1 MPGTLIGI
9 LLAVLCI
16 WLVAIFIKW
25 LSFEE
30 RVIEIAGRLVQDAYV
45 EHLQDL
51 IYEKEGSF
59 LEELD
64 DLNVGLRLKET
75 LVSTV
80 AFMLLSHCD
89 ADMNVWQGELDFQYI
104 SQFNTPR
111 SLSVMGNAAAGLC
124 KPVLMEIGRAVV
136 QSERRKEKSNAHNKA
151 KEHVNGGQG
160 FNTLLP
166 ILL

>member
-80 AFMLLSHCD
+80 AFMLLSH
-89 ADMNVWQGELDFQYI
+89 
-104 SQFNTPR
+104 
-111 SLSVMGNAAAGLC
+111 
-124 KPVLMEIGRAVV
+124 
-136 QSERRKEKSNAHNKA
+136 
-151 KEHVNGGQG
+151 
-160 FNTLLP
+160 
-166 ILL
+166 